1 MTLSWDILQ
10 GADSYKVVYKLPN
23 TGWQSVVVTDNSLT
37 LSHTGNGFAYF
48 YVRSNCSDNYVSAYS
63 SLYSIDLPS
72 CPSVS
77 IVSSDIA
84 FCSGDALDLSVSS
97 DFVSYQWYNSDG
109 AIDGAISST
118 YSASVGGDYYV
129 VVGTSDGCTVT
140 SESLTL
146 TMISVPSLT
155 SLEVDN
161 ITSSSASLD
170 WDNVSPTGIYNI
182 SYSADGVTWVDIDG
196 HVGSSIFLSGLSAST
211 TYTVEITSSAYGC
224 ESTVFSS
231 SFTTLFDCIV
241 PENIEVNY
249 NLFEATISWEDLGG
263 SVSYEILYNFGLGYN
278 TVTTESNSITLNL
291 SGATTNIFYLRAH
304 CSDDQQSEWSIVQSF
319 VLSCDAPSNIVVS
332 NSGTDLT
339 IDWDGSAQMYRLI
352 YNAGSGWTNVYPTV
366 SNYTVSNVPI
376 GTNVTYYIRSICD
389 DETNFLS
396 SWASGSYTT
405 LSGGKIAQKNSFI
418 VHVYPNPTDGLV
430 NISFDKVM
438 KQTINVRLVDAF
450 GKEVYRKQFNL
461 DFETSFIDFDISN
474 YSKGVYFL
482 QLVTNDIVKTERIVL
497 H

>member
-1 MTLSWDILQ
+1 M
-10 GADSYKVVYKLPN
+10 
-23 TGWQSVVVTDNSLT
+23 
-37 LSHTGNGFAYF
+37 
-48 YVRSNCSDNYVSAYS
+48 
-63 SLYSIDLPS
+63 
-72 CPSVS
+72 
-77 IVSSDIA
+77 
-84 FCSGDALDLSVSS
+84 
-97 DFVSYQWYNSDG
+97 
-109 AIDGAISST
+109 
-118 YSASVGGDYYV
+118 
-129 VVGTSDGCTVT
+129 
-140 SESLTL
+140 
-146 TMISVPSLT
+146 
-155 SLEVDN
+155 
-161 ITSSSASLD
+161 
-170 WDNVSPTGIYNI
+170 
-182 SYSADGVTWVDIDG
+182 
-196 HVGSSIFLSGLSAST
+196 
-211 TYTVEITSSAYGC
+211 
-224 ESTVFSS
+224 
-231 SFTTLFDCIV
+231 
-241 PENIEVNY
+241 
-249 NLFEATISWEDLGG
+249 
-263 SVSYEILYNFGLGYN
+263 
-278 TVTTESNSITLNL
+278 
-291 SGATTNIFYLRAH
+291 RAH